1 MNKIRLG
8 LILGV
13 AAGIIDVIP
22 MIFQNLTWDANF
34 SALMFWIV
42 AGFFISST
50 NLNIR
55 GALKGVMISLI
66 LFAPL
71 TFIIGWKEPTILIP
85 ILTMNVILGALLG
98 HFIDKFGE

>member
-98 HFIDKFGE
+98 HFIDKFGK